1 MLFKRYEA
9 FIGELDERQS
19 IGVYYEFMA
28 GIRLYLYQDEDLAW
42 KIVVVW
48 SSCSLNAGIIELPTT
63 KRLSKQPLK
72 PYQFWTAR
80 I

>member
-1 MLFKRYEA
+1 MLFKRYQA
-9 FIGELDERQS
+9 FIGELDERLS
-19 IGVYYEFMA
+19 IAVYYEFMA
-28 GIRLYLYQDEDLAW
+28 GVRLYLYQDKDLAW
-42 KIVVVW
+42 KIAAVW

-72 PYQFWTAR
+72 LYQFYTAR